1 MTLIYL
7 FSTLW
12 NHFLDRITFNPEQCG
27 GKSCIGGMRIR
38 VTNVLDLMAN
48 GLSKEEVLAELPD
61 LKNEDS
67 IAVLPFASKKLNYPI
82 LKG

>member
-1 MTLIYL
+1 
-7 FSTLW
+7 
-12 NHFLDRITFNPEQCG
+12 
-27 GKSCIGGMRIR
+27 
-38 VTNVLDLMAN
+38 MAN